1 MRRLLI
7 LPLCLLLAAGLLAQ
21 KRKSKKPE
29 EEPRP
34 QILEVL
40 PDPPDAVSAETG
52 RLSFQVS
59 PLSSNGLLSQQV
71 RDALKALMR
80 ANHGGAIV
88 KIRAFVA
95 GSGDLRRIK
104 DIVAEE
110 FTVRKQPLP
119 AVSTLQVGARC
130 PWWARRS

>member
-1 MRRLLI
+1 MRRSLI
-7 LPLCLLLAAGLLAQ
+7 VPLCLLLAAGLLAQ
-21 KRKSKKPE
+21 KRKSKNPE
-29 EEPRP
+29 VEPRP
-34 QILEVL
+34 QVLEVL

-71 RDALKALMR
+71 RDALKAIMR

-104 DIVAEE
+104 EI
-110 FTVRKQPLP
+110 
-119 AVSTLQVGARC
+119 
-130 PWWARRS
+130 